1 MAKSYLVVE
10 FDPEANTGNLV
21 TIYGLSIDTKHYGP
35 VARMYGDT
43 VDLIQ
48 IARRNGVPQVPK
60 VTK

>member
-1 MAKSYLVVE
+1 MGKSYLVVE
-10 FDPEANTGNLV
+10 FDPESNTGQLITV
-21 TIYGLSIDTKHYGP
+21 YGLAIDTKQYGP

-48 IARRNGVPQVPK
+48 IARRNGLAAAPK